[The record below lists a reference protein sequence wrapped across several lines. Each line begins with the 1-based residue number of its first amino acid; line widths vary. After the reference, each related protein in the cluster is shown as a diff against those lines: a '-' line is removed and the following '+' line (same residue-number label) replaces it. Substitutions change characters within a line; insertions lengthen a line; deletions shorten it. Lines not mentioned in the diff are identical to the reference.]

1 MARYYTFAYN
11 PSLLAT
17 IIMQEMLTLNVVLD
31 ATKKDLDVT
40 RSKLGLLSADLDKAC
55 NEIEQL

>member
-1 MARYYTFAYN
+1 
-11 PSLLAT
+11 
-17 IIMQEMLTLNVVLD
+17 MLTLNVVLD